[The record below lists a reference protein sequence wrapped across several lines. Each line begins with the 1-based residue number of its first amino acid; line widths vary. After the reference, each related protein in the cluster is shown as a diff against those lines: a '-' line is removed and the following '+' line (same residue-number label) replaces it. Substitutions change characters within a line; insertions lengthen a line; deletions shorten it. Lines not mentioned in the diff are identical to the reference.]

1 MQNPTH
7 TSRFRQ
13 FINAGGGFLLIIICC
28 LAVVLMIASLIGC
41 KHVEY
46 VTVPEVH
53 TEYHHTSDT
62 VRQVDSIID
71 RQTTVVREVDSATM
85 AQYGIQLANAQRA
98 WLIQNDRLQREIERL
113 REKKADSVFIHDSIA
128 VPYPVEK
135 VVEKPYT
142 PKLVQVLAWVGGI
155 LIISVLGWVGIK
167 IYKKFHTI

>member
-85 AQYGIQLANAQRA
+85 AQYGIQLEHAQRA
-98 WLIQNDRLQREIERL
+98 WLIQSDRLMREIERL
-113 REKKADSVFIHDSIA
+113 KEVKNDTLVVRDSI
-128 VPYPVEK
+128 PYPVEK
-135 VVEKPYT
+135 IVEKPYT

>member
-1 MQNPTH
+1 MKPSIIQL
-7 TSRFRQ
+7 FA
-13 FINAGGGFLLIIICC
+13 ILL
-28 LAVVLMIASLIGC
+28 LVGC

-53 TEYHHTSDT
+53 TEHIYHT
-62 VRQVDSIID
+62 DSIHQID
-71 RQTTVVREVDSATM
+71 SVFDHQTTVIREVDSATM

-135 VVEKPYT
+135 IVEKPYT

>member
-98 WLIQNDRLQREIERL
+98 WLIQNDRLMREIERL

-135 VVEKPYT
+135 IVEKPYT